1 MTETRKLA
9 AIPAAAYAEAGR
21 AGPKNSKAAI
31 AFYKK
36 AAPLGDEDAMAALKR
51 MRCPFALNDKNGN
64 AAGSI
69 CFDGKD

>member
-1 MTETRKLA
+1 
-9 AIPAAAYAEAGR
+9 
-21 AGPKNSKAAI
+21 
-31 AFYKK
+31 
-36 AAPLGDEDAMAALKR
+36 LGDEDAMAALKR